1 VDRRKILGRYELTKP
16 VAAGGMGALWAG
28 EDLAVGREVAVKL
41 IRSPA
46 STPAERTD
54 AERRFRREARITAR
68 LAHPGVPALYDFGAD
83 DGELFIVMEWVDGVT
98 LASVIDL
105 VDPVPVG
112 WAAAIMAQVCA
123 VLAAAHDQGIIH
135 RDLTPRNVMLCPD
148 GRVKVLDFGLAG
160 ALSADEYSQ
169 ITRTGETPGSAF
181 YMAPE
186 VAAGQP
192 ATPASDL
199 YSVGC
204 LLYELLTGNVVFGGL
219 DPVAEIQAHAA
230 RRPPSVQALR
240 PDVPTRMEA
249 LVAALLAKAG
259 PGRPASARQAYQR
272 LLPYVRPLSPLPEI
286 VTETGAPTATGMYAI
301 VQARMSGGAG

>member
-1 VDRRKILGRYELTKP
+1 VDRRKILGRYELSEP
-16 VAAGGMGALWAG
+16 VAAGGMGTLWAAQ
-28 EDLAVGREVAVKL
+28 DLAVGREVAVKL
-41 IRSPA
+41 IRSSA
-46 STPAERTD
+46 STAAERTD

-68 LAHPGVPALYDFGAD
+68 LAHPGVPSLYDFGMD
-83 DGELFIVMEWVDGVT
+83 DSELFIVMEWVDGVT
-98 LASVIDL
+98 LANLIDL

-135 RDLTPRNVMLCPD
+135 RDLTPRNVMVCPD
-148 GRVKVLDFGLAG
+148 GTVKVLDFGLAG
-160 ALSADEYSQ
+160 ALSTDEYSQ

-186 VAAGQP
+186 VAAGQA

-204 LLYELLTGNVVFGGL
+204 LLFELLTGNVVFGGL
-219 DPVAEIQAHAA
+219 DAVAEIQAHATEH
-230 RRPPSVQALR
+230 PPSVQALR

-249 LVAALLAKAG
+249 LVTTLLAKEG
-259 PGRPASARQAYQR
+259 PERPASARLVYQS

-286 VTETGAPTATGMYAI
+286 VTETGSPTAGAMYAI
-301 VQARMSGGAG
+301 VQARMSGSVS

>member
-1 VDRRKILGRYELTKP
+1 
-16 VAAGGMGALWAG
+16 M
-28 EDLAVGREVAVKL
+28 
-41 IRSPA
+41 
-46 STPAERTD
+46 
-54 AERRFRREARITAR
+54 
-68 LAHPGVPALYDFGAD
+68 D

-98 LASVIDL
+98 LASLIDL

-135 RDLTPRNVMLCPD
+135 RDLTPRNVMIRPD
-148 GRVKVLDFGLAG
+148 GTVKVLDFGLAG
-160 ALSADEYSQ
+160 ALSSDEYSQ

-186 VAAGQP
+186 VAAGQA

-204 LLYELLTGNVVFGGL
+204 LLFELLTGNVVFDGL
-219 DPVAEIQAHAA
+219 DPVAEIQAHATEQ
-230 RRPPSVQALR
+230 PPSVQALR

-249 LVAALLAKAG
+249 LVTTLLAKAG
-259 PGRPASARQAYQR
+259 PQRPASARLAYQS
-272 LLPYVRPLSPLPEI
+272 LLPYVRPLSPLPEV
-286 VTETGAPTATGMYAI
+286 VTETPAPTAAAMYAI
-301 VQARMSGGAG
+301 VQARMSPSLS

>member
-1 VDRRKILGRYELTKP
+1 MDRRKILGRYELGKP
-16 VAAGGMGALWAG
+16 VATGGMGILWAA

-41 IRSPA
+41 IRSSA
-46 STPAERTD
+46 STDAERTD

-68 LAHPGVPALYDFGAD
+68 LTHPGVPALYDFGMD

-98 LASVIDL
+98 LASLIDL

-135 RDLTPRNVMLCPD
+135 RDLTPRNVMIRPD
-148 GRVKVLDFGLAG
+148 GTVKVLDFGLAG
-160 ALSADEYSQ
+160 VLRADEYSQ

-186 VAAGQP
+186 VAAGEA

-204 LLYELLTGNVVFGGL
+204 LLFELLTGNVVFDGL
-219 DPVAEIQAHAA
+219 DPAAEIEAHATA
-230 RRPPSVQALR
+230 RPPSVQALR
-240 PDVPTRMEA
+240 PDVPTRIEA

-259 PGRPASARQAYQR
+259 PRRPASARLAYQS

-286 VTETGAPTATGMYAI
+286 VTRTGTPTAAALYAI
-301 VQARMSGGAG
+301 VQARMSPQLS

>member
-16 VAAGGMGALWAG
+16 VAAGGMGTLWAA

-41 IRSPA
+41 IRSSAATGP
-46 STPAERTD
+46 ERSD

-68 LAHPGVPALYDFGAD
+68 LAHPGVPVLYDFGMD
-83 DGELFIVMEWVDGVT
+83 DSELFIVMEWVDGLT
-98 LASVIDL
+98 LASLIDL

-123 VLAAAHDQGIIH
+123 VLAAAHTSGIIH
-135 RDLTPRNVMLCPD
+135 RDLTPHNVMIRPD
-148 GRVKVLDFGLAG
+148 GAVKVLDFGLAG
-160 ALSADEYSQ
+160 ALSADDYSQ

-186 VAAGQP
+186 VAAGEP

-204 LLYELLTGNVVFGGL
+204 LLFELLTGNVVFAGL
-219 DPVAEIQAHAA
+219 DPVAEIHAHAA
-230 RRPPSVQALR
+230 EHPPSAQALR
-240 PDVPTRMEA
+240 PDVPTRMAA
-249 LVAALLAKAG
+249 LVAALLAKAA
-259 PGRPASARQAYQR
+259 PQRPASARLAFQS
-272 LLPYVRPLSPLPEI
+272 LLPFVRPLSPLPEI
-286 VTETGAPTATGMYAI
+286 VTEISPPTAATLYAL

>member
-1 VDRRKILGRYELTKP
+1 MDRRKILGRYELGEP
-16 VAAGGMGALWAG
+16 VASGGMGTLWAA

-46 STPAERTD
+46 STGAERTD

-68 LAHPGVPALYDFGAD
+68 LAHPGVPTLYDFGMD

-98 LASVIDL
+98 LANLIDL

-123 VLAAAHDQGIIH
+123 VLAAAHEQGIIH
-135 RDLTPRNVMLCPD
+135 RDLTPRNVMICPD

-160 ALSADEYSQ
+160 ALRTDEYSQ
-169 ITRTGETPGSAF
+169 ITRTGEAPGSAF

-186 VAAGQP
+186 VAAGEA
-192 ATPASDL
+192 ATAASDL

-204 LLYELLTGNVVFGGL
+204 LLFELLTGNVVFDGL
-219 DPVAEIQAHAA
+219 DPADEVQAHATA
-230 RRPPSVQALR
+230 PPPSVQAVR

-249 LVAALLAKAG
+249 LVTALLAKAA
-259 PGRPASARQAYQR
+259 PQRPASARLAYQS

-286 VTETGAPTATGMYAI
+286 VTKAGRPGPAALYAI
-301 VQARMSGGAG
+301 VQARMSPGVS

>member
-1 VDRRKILGRYELTKP
+1 VDRRKILGRYELSKP
-16 VAAGGMGALWAG
+16 VAAGGMGTLWAA

-41 IRSPA
+41 IRSSA
-46 STPAERTD
+46 GTGTERSD

-68 LAHPGVPALYDFGAD
+68 LAHPGVPALFDFGLD

-98 LASVIDL
+98 LANLIDL

-123 VLAAAHDQGIIH
+123 VLVAAHARGIIH
-135 RDLTPRNVMLCPD
+135 RDLTPRNVMICPD

-160 ALSADEYSQ
+160 ALSAEEYSQ

-186 VAAGQP
+186 VAAGQA
-192 ATPASDL
+192 ATQASDL

-204 LLYELLTGNVVFGGL
+204 LLFELLTGNVVFDDL

-230 RRPPSVQALR
+230 QPPPSVQSLR
-240 PDVPTRMEA
+240 PDVPARMEA
-249 LVAALLAKAG
+249 LVAALLAKEG
-259 PGRPASARQAYQR
+259 PQRPASARLAYQS

-286 VTETGAPTATGMYAI
+286 VTETGPPTAAALYALI
-301 VQARMSGGAG
+301 QARMTAGLS

>member
-1 VDRRKILGRYELTKP
+1 VDRRKILGRYELSKP
-16 VAAGGMGALWAG
+16 VAAGGMGTLWAA

-41 IRSPA
+41 IRSSA
-46 STPAERTD
+46 STGAERSD

-68 LAHPGVPALYDFGAD
+68 LAHPGVPELYDFGMD

-98 LASVIDL
+98 LANLIDL

-123 VLAAAHDQGIIH
+123 VLVAAHDQGIIH
-135 RDLTPRNVMLCPD
+135 RDLTPRNVMIRPD
-148 GRVKVLDFGLAG
+148 GTVKVLDFGLAG
-160 ALSADEYSQ
+160 ALSTDDYSQ

-186 VAAGQP
+186 VAAGQA

-204 LLYELLTGNVVFGGL
+204 LLFELLTGNVVFDGL
-219 DPVAEIQAHAA
+219 DPVAEIQAHATEQ
-230 RRPPSVQALR
+230 PPSVQALR

-249 LVAALLAKAG
+249 LVTTLLAKAG
-259 PGRPASARQAYQR
+259 PQRPASARLAYQS
-272 LLPYVRPLSPLPEI
+272 LLPYVRPLAPLPEV
-286 VTETGAPTATGMYAI
+286 VTETPAPTAAAMYAI
-301 VQARMSGGAG
+301 VQARMSPSLS

>member
-1 VDRRKILGRYELTKP
+1 MDRRKILGRYELSKP
-16 VAAGGMGALWAG
+16 VAAGGMGTLWAA

-41 IRSPA
+41 IRSSA
-46 STPAERTD
+46 STGAERSD

-68 LAHPGVPALYDFGAD
+68 LAHPGVPALYDFGMD

-98 LASVIDL
+98 LANLIDL

-123 VLAAAHDQGIIH
+123 VLDAAHDQGIIH
-135 RDLTPRNVMLCPD
+135 RDLTPRNVMIRPD
-148 GRVKVLDFGLAG
+148 GTVKVLDFGLAG
-160 ALSADEYSQ
+160 ALSSDEYSQ

-186 VAAGQP
+186 VAAGQA
-192 ATPASDL
+192 ATAASDL

-204 LLYELLTGNVVFGGL
+204 LLFELLTGNVVFDGL
-219 DPVAEIQAHAA
+219 DPVAEIQAHATEQ
-230 RRPPSVQALR
+230 PPSVQALR

-249 LVAALLAKAG
+249 LVTTLLAKAG
-259 PGRPASARQAYQR
+259 PQRPASARLAYQS
-272 LLPYVRPLSPLPEI
+272 LLPYVRPLSPLPEV
-286 VTETGAPTATGMYAI
+286 VTETPAPTAAAMYAI
-301 VQARMSGGAG
+301 VQARMSPSLS